1 MNIQLDNIDIKL
13 LELKYINKLSDNKCA
28 ELLNISK
35 KDIKKKLDEI
45 NNKIAIEVVK
55 NRNDEFEENIE
66 NKKENICSFRC
77 AICGKLYEI
86 DYKNEKIQC
95 PLCYSTKI
103 I

>member
-45 NNKIAIEVVK
+45 NNKIAIEVRK
-55 NRNDEFEENIE
+55 
-66 NKKENICSFRC
+66 
-77 AICGKLYEI
+77 
-86 DYKNEKIQC
+86 
-95 PLCYSTKI
+95 
-103 I
+103 

>member
-1 MNIQLDNIDIKL
+1 MNIQLDNIDIKI

-55 NRNDEFEENIE
+55 
-66 NKKENICSFRC
+66 KKENICSFRC

-95 PLCYSTKI
+95 PLCYSSKI

>member
-1 MNIQLDNIDIKL
+1 MNIELDNKDIKL
-13 LELKYINKLSDNKCA
+13 LELKYIKKLNDNKCA

-35 KDIKKKLDEI
+35 KDVKKKINEI
-45 NNKIAIEVVK
+45 NNKIAVEVVK
-55 NRNDEFEENIE
+55 NKKDEFEESIE
-66 NKKENICSFRC
+66 NKKGNICLFRC

-95 PLCYSTKI
+95 PLCYSSKI

>member
-1 MNIQLDNIDIKL
+1 MRRIT
-13 LELKYINKLSDNKCA
+13 KYL
-28 ELLNISK
+28 K

-95 PLCYSTKI
+95 PLCYSSKI